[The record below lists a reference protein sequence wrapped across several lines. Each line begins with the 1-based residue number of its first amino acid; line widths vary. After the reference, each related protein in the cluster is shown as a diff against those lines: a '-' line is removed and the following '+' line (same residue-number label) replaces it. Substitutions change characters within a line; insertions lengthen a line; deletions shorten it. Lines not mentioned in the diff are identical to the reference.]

1 METTTEVT
9 ARTVEEA
16 IEIALEQLGADRDQ
30 VEVDVISQGKGGILG
45 FGAEPARIRVTLTS
59 LPSNLPAV
67 AKITV
72 DTLLRSM
79 KVSATAT
86 PRPQQEGE
94 EDTIELDIEGED
106 SGLLIGRRGETLR
119 ALQFTVN
126 LLVGQSTRGRVILD
140 VEGYRE
146 RRYSSLRTLASRV
159 AERVTSTGRPIT
171 LEPMA
176 PNERRGDTHDPG
188 GQPQGS
194 HREYGHGREPE
205 DHGASAERLGAEGS
219 PAHVLCTAVAELD
232 GHMLK
237 CVTPLWK
244 RDDRFHPYTGRG
256 NCLVDSGHSVLRVPD
271 SDSNA
276 RESMSIT
283 VAPVPSDI
291 PSYDRDDWRHWIDED
306 RDCQDTR

>member
-1 METTTEVT
+1 M
-9 ARTVEEA
+9 
-16 IEIALEQLGADRDQ
+16 
-30 VEVDVISQGKGGILG
+30 
-45 FGAEPARIRVTLTS
+45 
-59 LPSNLPAV
+59 PAV

-72 DTLLRSM
+72 DNLLRSM

-159 AERVTSTGRPIT
+159 AERVASTGRPIT

-176 PNERRGDTHDPG
+176 PNERRVIHM
-188 GQPQGS
+188 
-194 HREYGHGREPE
+194 
-205 DHGASAERLGAEGS
+205 ALAENSR
-219 PAHVLCTAVAELD
+219 VATES
-232 GHMLK
+232 
-237 CVTPLWK
+237 
-244 RDDRFHPYTGRG
+244 TGMG
-256 NCLVDSGHSVLRVPD
+256 
-271 SDSNA
+271 
-276 RESMSIT
+276 ESRKIT
-283 VAPVPSDI
+283 VLP
-291 PSYDRDDWRHWIDED
+291 RRE
-306 RDCQDTR
+306 